1 MEAGLMAA
9 SRFFASPEA
18 RSQDGK
24 PVALLGAESGAAPAT
39 VSGERR
45 SFIVSLGRLRF
56 GKAWTDVTTREP
68 GDLPRQI
75 TSSGGVPG
83 QVAGQALSA
92 P

>member
-1 MEAGLMAA
+1 
-9 SRFFASPEA
+9 
-18 RSQDGK
+18 
-24 PVALLGAESGAAPAT
+24 VALFGAESGAAPAT

-45 SFIVSLGRLRF
+45 SFIVSLACAALSGDERA

-83 QVAGQALSA
+83 QVASQARSA
-92 P
+92 SQATRARSRLP